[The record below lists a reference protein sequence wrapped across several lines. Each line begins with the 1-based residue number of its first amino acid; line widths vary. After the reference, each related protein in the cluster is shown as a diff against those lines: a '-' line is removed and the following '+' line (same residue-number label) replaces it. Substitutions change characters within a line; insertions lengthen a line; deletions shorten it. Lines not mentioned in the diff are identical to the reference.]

1 MVFFAFKPSRFL
13 VSLVEKSFIVLSESP
28 GSLHV
33 VRENVK
39 QDHRKNFRAA
49 AHEELPQT
57 VILTVIETEPG
68 LKSAT
73 ASSVTKA
80 AKTETGLVVQ
90 VPPFINEGEKI
101 KVDTSEGAY
110 LSRA

>member
-57 VILTVIETEPG
+57 VISRLCVDAFSGRCSLLVDLFALLGVHSGSPFG
-68 LKSAT
+68 DRGAVG
-73 ASSVTKA
+73 AAWVGGVSV
-80 AKTETGLVVQ
+80 
-90 VPPFINEGEKI
+90 
-101 KVDTSEGAY
+101 
-110 LSRA
+110 